1 MAPHTISI
9 ASVASVMAMKISR
22 PVLVNSS
29 LAVLMLAALV
39 GGYCVIANPFA
50 ASASSSASLL
60 TGTVLAGTV
69 SSSVTAS
76 GSIAAVNTVAASFAV
91 SGVIATVNTT
101 LGATV
106 AAGDVLGTLDTTD
119 LSKAL
124 TKTKTSLAN
133 ARSSLSDANT
143 SAAADTS
150 GSGGSSSQTNSARQQ
165 VISAQSSV
173 TDAINAVATAQSNLD
188 SSTLFAPI
196 AGLVVAVDGSVGAST
211 SGGSSG
217 SASSATTKAG
227 SSTSSSTSTSFA
239 TIANV
244 AQMTMTANIAEA
256 DIASVSVG
264 QAASVTFPALSGV
277 TAAAKVSAVSPVAT
291 ASNSVVTYATT
302 ISLDAIPAGLRLG
315 QTAEVSIITASSMAD
330 ALYVPTAAV
339 TTANGTSTVK
349 VVASGKTST
358 KTVTLGI
365 IGDTGTEIKSGLTA
379 GQIVVI
385 GTVAANG
392 TGTNGTGTNGTGTNG
407 TGTIGLGG
415 GGGARFGGGTPP
427 TGGNR

>member
-1 MAPHTISI
+1 
-9 ASVASVMAMKISR
+9 MKISR
-22 PVLVNSS
+22 PVLVNSL
-29 LAVLMLAALV
+29 LAVLVLAALV
-39 GGYCVIANPFA
+39 GGYFVIANPFA
-50 ASASSSASLL
+50 ETASSSASRL

-119 LSKAL
+119 LAKAL
-124 TKTKTSLAN
+124 TKAKTTLAN

-143 SAAADTS
+143 SLAAADAS
-150 GSGGSSSQTNSARQQ
+150 GSGGSSSQTNSAKQQ
-165 VISAQSSV
+165 VTSAQSSV

-188 SSTLFAPI
+188 SCTLTAPI
-196 AGLVVAVDGSVGAST
+196 AGLVVAVDGSVGADT
-211 SGGSSG
+211 SG
-217 SASSATTKAG
+217 K
-227 SSTSSSTSTSFA
+227 SSTTSTSTSFV
-239 TIANV
+239 TIADV
-244 AQMTMTANIAEA
+244 AQMTMTASIAEA

-277 TAAAKVSAVSPVAT
+277 TATAKVSAVSPVAT

-315 QTAEVSIITASSMAD
+315 QTAEVSIITASSKAD
-330 ALYVPTAAV
+330 ALHVPTAAV

-349 VVASGKTST
+349 VVASGKTSI
-358 KTVTLGI
+358 KTVILGI

-385 GTVAANG
+385 GTVAATTTGTTG
-392 TGTNGTGTNGTGTNG
+392 TGST
-407 TGTIGLGG
+407 GLGA

>member
-1 MAPHTISI
+1 MACRMAPHTISI
-9 ASVASVMAMKISR
+9 ASVAIVRAMKISR
-22 PVLVNSS
+22 PVLVNSL
-29 LAVLMLAALV
+29 LAVLVLAALV
-39 GGYCVIANPFA
+39 GGYFVIANPFA
-50 ASASSSASLL
+50 ETASSSASRL

-106 AAGDVLGTLDTTD
+106 AAGEVLGTLDTTD
-119 LSKAL
+119 LAKAL
-124 TKTKTSLAN
+124 TKAKTTLAN

-143 SAAADTS
+143 SLAAADAS
-150 GSGGSSSQTNSARQQ
+150 GSGGSSSQTNSAKQQ
-165 VISAQSSV
+165 VTSAQSSV

-188 SSTLFAPI
+188 SCTLTAPI
-196 AGLVVAVDGSVGAST
+196 AGLVVAVDGSVGADT
-211 SGGSSG
+211 SG
-217 SASSATTKAG
+217 K
-227 SSTSSSTSTSFA
+227 SSTTSTSTSFV
-239 TIANV
+239 TIADV
-244 AQMTMTANIAEA
+244 AQMTMTASIAEA

-277 TAAAKVSAVSPVAT
+277 TATAKVSAVSPIAT

-315 QTAEVSIITASSMAD
+315 QTAEVSIITASSKAD
-330 ALYVPTAAV
+330 ALHVPTAAV
-339 TTANGTSTVK
+339 TTAANGTSTVK
-349 VVASGKTST
+349 VVASGKTSI
-358 KTVTLGI
+358 KTVILGI

-385 GTVAANG
+385 GTVAATTTGTTG
-392 TGTNGTGTNGTGTNG
+392 TGST
-407 TGTIGLGG
+407 GLGA

>member
-29 LAVLMLAALV
+29 LAVLTLAAVV

-50 ASASSSASLL
+50 ASASSSASRL

-119 LSKAL
+119 LAKAL

-150 GSGGSSSQTNSARQQ
+150 GSGGSSSQTNSVKQQ

-196 AGLVVAVDGSVGAST
+196 SGLVVAVDGSVGAST
-211 SGGSSG
+211 NGGSSG
-217 SASSATTKAG
+217 SSSSATTKAG
-227 SSTSSSTSTSFA
+227 SSTSTSFA

-385 GTVAANG
+385 GTVAAND
-392 TGTNGTGTNGTGTNG
+392 TGTNG

>member
-1 MAPHTISI
+1 
-9 ASVASVMAMKISR
+9 MKISR
-22 PVLVNSS
+22 PVLVNSL
-29 LAVLMLAALV
+29 LAVLVLAALV
-39 GGYCVIANPFA
+39 GGYFVIANPFA
-50 ASASSSASLL
+50 ETASSSASRL

-106 AAGDVLGTLDTTD
+106 AAGEVLGTLDTTD
-119 LSKAL
+119 LAKAL
-124 TKTKTSLAN
+124 TKAKTTLAN

-143 SAAADTS
+143 SLAAADAS
-150 GSGGSSSQTNSARQQ
+150 GSGGSSSQTNSAKQQ
-165 VISAQSSV
+165 VTSAQSSV

-188 SSTLFAPI
+188 SCTLTAPI
-196 AGLVVAVDGSVGAST
+196 AGLVVAVDGSVGADT
-211 SGGSSG
+211 SG
-217 SASSATTKAG
+217 K
-227 SSTSSSTSTSFA
+227 SSTTSTSTSFV
-239 TIANV
+239 TIADV
-244 AQMTMTANIAEA
+244 AQMTMTASIAEA

-277 TAAAKVSAVSPVAT
+277 TATAKVSAVSPVAT

-315 QTAEVSIITASSMAD
+315 QTAEVSIITASSKAD
-330 ALYVPTAAV
+330 ALHVPTAAV

-349 VVASGKTST
+349 VVASGKTSI
-358 KTVTLGI
+358 KTVILGI

-385 GTVAANG
+385 GTVAATTTGTTG
-392 TGTNGTGTNGTGTNG
+392 TGST
-407 TGTIGLGG
+407 GLGA